1 MKTKKILI
9 VEDEAIIAMGLK
21 FRLEE
26 LGYHVL
32 RVASMG
38 KTAIQIALQEK
49 PDLIFMDI
57 SLKGSMDGIEA
68 ARKISQVENI
78 PLVYLSGNSHLKND
92 MRLITTNPIDVISK
106 PVFDR
111 KLLEVLEK
119 VFVNECSL
127 IK

>member
-1 MKTKKILI
+1 
-9 VEDEAIIAMGLK
+9 MGLK